1 MGVRPRTA
9 MPPDPRTDA
18 AVRAAVLAGDA
29 AAWGAWLDAAYPR
42 VERYVRWRCGGP
54 GELADEVVQDTWLT
68 AARTVRRFDP
78 GRADFA
84 DWVCGV
90 AANVLRNTLRG
101 RRRRA
106 KRETRLAAD
115 PACNRREADEAVAVA
130 LASLPAHYERALRA
144 KYLDGASVAEVGKE
158 LGLGESAAESLLARA
173 RQAFK
178 AAYTAVGGGE

>member
-1 MGVRPRTA
+1 

-18 AVRAAVLAGDA
+18 VLRAAVLAGDA
-29 AAWGAWLDAAYPR
+29 GAWAAWLDTAYPR

-54 GELADEVVQDTWLT
+54 GELADEVLQDAWLT

-78 GRADFA
+78 ARADFA
-84 DWVCGV
+84 GWVCGV

-106 KRETRLAAD
+106 RRETPMAVE
-115 PACNRREADEAVAVA
+115 PACHRPEADEAVAVA
-130 LASLPAHYERALRA
+130 LANLPPHYERVLRA
-144 KYLDGASVAEVGKE
+144 KYLDGATVAEVGKE
-158 LGLGESAAESLLARA
+158 LGLGEAAAESLLARA

-178 AAYTAVGGGE
+178 AAYTAAGGDR